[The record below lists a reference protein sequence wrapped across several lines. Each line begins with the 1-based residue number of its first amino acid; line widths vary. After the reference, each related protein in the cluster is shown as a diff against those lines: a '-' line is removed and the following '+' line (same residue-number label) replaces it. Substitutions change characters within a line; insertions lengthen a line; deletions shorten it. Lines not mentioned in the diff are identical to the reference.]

1 MISSSGETEVLATTL
16 GRELAFAT
24 HHGVH
29 HVAMMRAIACEHGVL
44 LNEDMGKAPST
55 LNNEAVCAARHG

>member
-1 MISSSGETEVLATTL
+1 
-16 GRELAFAT
+16 
-24 HHGVH
+24 
-29 HVAMMRAIACEHGVL
+29 MMRAIACEHGVL